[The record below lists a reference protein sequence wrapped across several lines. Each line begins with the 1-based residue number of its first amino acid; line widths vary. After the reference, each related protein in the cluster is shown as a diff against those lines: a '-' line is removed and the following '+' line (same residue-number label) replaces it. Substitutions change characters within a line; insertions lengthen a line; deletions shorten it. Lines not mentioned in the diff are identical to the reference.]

1 MEIHSSAGASVYGTS
16 IVGVESAW
24 SDLRALVGAENMRAA
39 TEADRVDG
47 GLPRMV
53 IEPGNADEVAAALK
67 IATGAGL
74 KVIPRGG
81 GSKMG
86 WGNLLRNGE
95 SRNSEIRSSEWGSGE
110 LILSTRRLSRVL
122 EHAWGDM
129 TATVEAGCTFQQFQ
143 QTLAEHGQ
151 RLALDPLWPA
161 QSTIGGILATNDS
174 GALRVRFGSLRDLI
188 IGITLALPDGT
199 LAKSGG
205 KVVKN
210 VAGYDLPKLATG
222 SLGTLGIITQAIF
235 RLHPMPRETRSLS
248 FAISSFASGT
258 ESFDSRSSD
267 NQRMNALLLAIQ
279 DCDMVPTGVQVRA
292 GSSLTP
298 EFDIR
303 FEGTGTGC
311 EAQIEQTLRITAGA
325 RRIDSPA
332 DVWNAGSSLM
342 PVLSSGTEP
351 SVVGKFSLLPADL
364 GQFLNLIRKISEDR
378 QLKWR
383 LVIQAVG
390 VGYLRLDG
398 CDVAALLDA
407 IKELR
412 KSLESRGGSFVVL
425 RCPLEIKS
433 KIDVWG
439 SASDALPLMRS
450 IKAQFDPTGVL
461 NPGRFI
467 GGI

>member
-1 MEIHSSAGASVYGTS
+1 METHSSAGLSVASLET
-16 IVGVESAW
+16 AW
-24 SDLRALVGAENMRAA
+24 SDLRALVGAEHIRPAHA
-39 TEADRVDG
+39 EDAVDG
-47 GLPRMV
+47 VVPQIV
-53 IEPGNADEVAAALK
+53 IEPGNPEEVAAALK

-81 GSKMG
+81 GSKMD
-86 WGNLLRNGE
+86 WGNRLFGNGE
-95 SRNSEIRSSEWGSGE
+95 LGDSERGSDA
-110 LILSTRRLSRVL
+110 LILSTRRLNRVV

-129 TATVEAGCTFQQFQ
+129 TATVEAGCTFQEFQ

-151 RLALDPLWPA
+151 RLALDPLWPDQA
-161 QSTIGGILATNDS
+161 TIGGILATNDS
-174 GALRVRFGSLRDLI
+174 GPLGVRFGSLRDLI

-235 RLHPMPRETRSLS
+235 RLHPVPRESRTLS
-248 FAISSFASGT
+248 FSNADTASMK
-258 ESFDSRSSD
+258 S
-267 NQRMNALLLAIQ
+267 LLLAIQ
-279 DCDMVPTGVQVRA
+279 DCSMVPTGVQVRA
-292 GSSLTP
+292 ASSHTP
-298 EFDIR
+298 EIDIR

-311 EAQIEQTLRITAGA
+311 EAQIEQMLRIASGT

-332 DVWNAGSSLM
+332 DVWNSRSMLM
-342 PVLSSGTEP
+342 LILSSGAEP
-351 SVVGKFSLLPADL
+351 SVVSKFSLLPADL
-364 GQFLNLIRKISEDR
+364 GIFLDLIGRISEDM
-378 QLKWR
+378 QLNWR
-383 LVIQAVG
+383 LVAQAVG
-390 VGYLRLDG
+390 VGYLRLEG
-398 CDVAALLDA
+398 PDVAVLLDP

-412 KSLESRGGSFVVL
+412 KNLESRGGSFAVL
-425 RCPLEIKS
+425 RCPLEVKS

-439 SASDALPLMRS
+439 NAGDALPLMKR

-467 GGI
+467 GGV